1 MLSRRTFVSWLSGVG
16 AALGFGLRARSGD
29 TGTLHATAPAPAP
42 APEQGATLD
51 GAMVTRLAEVVLPG
65 ELGDAGFSRVS
76 RAFTQW
82 VAGYRKGAELVHPY
96 GSATLRQTGE
106 SPAGRWR
113 TQLAALDAEARR
125 KHRRGFAAL
134 TRQQRRELVTAAL
147 SAERTNRMPDPL
159 NANHVALAL
168 IAWYFTSPDATD
180 LCYRARIGPNQ
191 CRPLVNAPRQPLPL
205 LDARRGTGNGSGA
218 SS

>member
-1 MLSRRTFVSWLSGVG
+1 MLSRRTFVSWLSGLG
-16 AALGFGLRARSGD
+16 AALGLGVRARPGD
-29 TGTLHATAPAPAP
+29 AKALEAPT
-42 APEQGATLD
+42 PEQGATLD
-51 GAMVTRLAEVVLPG
+51 SVMVTRLAEVVLPG

-82 VAGYRKGAELVHPY
+82 VAGYRKGRELVHPY
-96 GSATLRQTGE
+96 GSANLRQTGE

-113 TQLAALDAEARR
+113 VQLAALDGDARK

-134 TRQQRRELVTAAL
+134 TRPQRRELVTATLA
-147 SAERTNRMPDPL
+147 AERINRMPDPL
-159 NANHVALAL
+159 DANHVAVAL
-168 IAWYFTSPDATD
+168 VAWYFATPDATD
-180 LCYRARIGPNQ
+180 LCYKARIGPNQ

-205 LDARRGTGNGSGA
+205 LDGRRGTGEGGV